1 MLSQPRPYHDE
12 YDLSAMLHLLQAGRK
27 AENGTYYVHPGD
39 LTWWLYYPPI
49 DHEHWQD
56 IYLWDDP
63 ASPGRLLGWSL
74 LSPTWS
80 TFDVYVQPELRG
92 TPQAEAMYLWAEE
105 RAANLVRT
113 SGADKLGMM
122 WVSQGDDILDRHL
135 RQRGFQRK
143 HETVYFLRSL
153 EEELP
158 RTILPDGFNVRST
171 RGEVEVEARAAAQYA
186 AFDSSASFD
195 RYVQRFT
202 RFMRSPVYDPDL
214 DIVAATPEGKIGAF
228 CIVWPDSVNQVGL
241 FEPVGTHPD
250 YQRKGLGRAVMLEGL
265 RRLQQRGMS
274 RAMVCTGEDNLPG
287 VKLYESMGFHITNKL
302 GHYEKTI

>member
-12 YDLSAMLHLLQAGRK
+12 HDLSAMLHLLQAGRK
-27 AENGTYYVHPGD
+27 ADNGTYYVHPGD

-250 YQRKGLGRAVMLEGL
+250 YQRKGLGRAVMLEDCAAYN
-265 RRLQQRGMS
+265 S
-274 RAMVCTGEDNLPG
+274 AA
-287 VKLYESMGFHITNKL
+287 
-302 GHYEKTI
+302 